1 MKSLFKSS
9 IPASLARRL
18 GEAADGFRNVGEVY
32 FVAGYGKPHK
42 IKHFFDSDS
51 AAKFMDGLKE
61 DKDKFEI
68 FGPFVTKDELENDH
82 LTGAED
88 IVSIDLTIKYKDGN
102 EHKQTLKGNIDSI
115 FLNLSSFDKFV
126 FPYYCHV
133 YGAGYAKEFRDKV
146 IASYKKM
153 PGDAVKKEKDPDK
166 KPPSG
171 RPHLICTLLPPF
183 TDEETWAEQDV

>member
-1 MKSLFKSS
+1 
-9 IPASLARRL
+9 
-18 GEAADGFRNVGEVY
+18 
-32 FVAGYGKPHK
+32 
-42 IKHFFDSDS
+42 
-51 AAKFMDGLKE
+51 MDGLKE

-153 PGDAVKKEKDPDK
+153 PGDAVKREKETDK
-166 KPPSG
+166 KTSIGQASFNLYITPSFHWRRDMG
-171 RPHLICTLLPPF
+171 RAGCLIKELVSLFIPIHLKT
-183 TDEETWAEQDV
+183 EKS